1 MKHENNTIDTPYKTC
16 TCICFLCGSINVQP
30 IGNLIQIF
38 AAQFADTHANR
49 NTDIIESVSDNFM
62 IMLSK

>member
-1 MKHENNTIDTPYKTC
+1 MKTTPLTHHTRHVHVYV
-16 TCICFLCGSINVQP
+16 FYVVHVQP

-62 IMLSK
+62 VMLSK